1 MKNPCMTTEPVTLQS
16 FPGNGEAPAA
26 KKEIGRKRIL
36 LIEPEELERFV
47 LKKILGEQYG
57 SQMDVV
63 EVKDGNEA
71 FDLLVKDK
79 SDLVVVDLDIPG
91 MSARE
96 LIQYVKQNYPET
108 AMLATAACDELKVAQ
123 KVMKLR
129 IQGYLLKP
137 IRPETFLNSV
147 AELLGRD
154 SAASKN
160 CVAQL
165 WMDRLIEGLRDN
177 SYQKCVETVREFT
190 LQVYDEN
197 NDMTMVFSI
206 VNDFAQRLLS
216 FSRDLDI
223 EAESEL
229 SDCLK
234 TLHSKLLYNK
244 KYNVYLELSK
254 MMDIIF
260 DRLKGESDYSDRDMK
275 KVLNFIDRN
284 IRKNITL
291 EDAAEAASM
300 STYYFSKMFKKMTGV
315 NFIAYVTDQKMELAK
330 ELLANTSM
338 PVINISYELSYTEAN
353 YFSKTFKKKT
363 GFTPSEYR
371 ERCKSNL
378 QETGEDS

>member
-1 MKNPCMTTEPVTLQS
+1 MKDALQITESANHS
-16 FPGNGEAPAA
+16 FQGNGEAPAE
-26 KKEIGRKRIL
+26 KREGGRKRIL

-57 SQMDVV
+57 GEMDVI

-96 LIQYVKQNYPET
+96 LIQYVKQKYPET

-154 SAASKN
+154 SEAPKN
-160 CVAQL
+160 CPAQF
-165 WMDRLIEGLRDN
+165 WMDRLIDGLRDN
-177 SYQKCVETVREFT
+177 SYQKCVEAVRGFT

-197 NDMTMVFSI
+197 GDMTMVFSI
-206 VNDFAQRLLS
+206 VNDFALRMLA

-229 SDCLK
+229 ADCLK
-234 TLHSKLLYNK
+234 TLHGKLLYNK

-260 DRLKGESDYSDRDMK
+260 DRLKGEGEYSDRDMK

-371 ERCKSNL
+371 EQCKSSL
-378 QETGEDS
+378 RETGEDA

>member
-1 MKNPCMTTEPVTLQS
+1 MKDTLEITESADLCQCQ
-16 FPGNGEAPAA
+16 EAAA
-26 KKEIGRKRIL
+26 EPEAKRECGKKRVL

-57 SQMDVV
+57 NELDVI
-63 EVKDGNEA
+63 EVKNGNEA

-91 MSARE
+91 MSARDV
-96 LIQYVKQNYPET
+96 IQYVKQKYPET

-123 KVMKLR
+123 KIMKLR

-147 AELLGRD
+147 AELLGRED
-154 SAASKN
+154 ATPKS
-160 CVAQL
+160 CLAQL
-165 WMDRLIEGLRDN
+165 WMDRLIDGLRDN
-177 SYQKCVETVREFT
+177 SYQKCVEAVRGFT
-190 LQVYDEN
+190 LQVYEEN
-197 NDMTMVFSI
+197 NDMAMVFSMI
-206 VNDFAQRLLS
+206 NDFAQRMLA

-223 EAESEL
+223 EAENEL
-229 SDCLK
+229 SACLK
-234 TLHSKLLYNK
+234 TLHGKLLYNK

-260 DRLKGESDYSDRDMK
+260 DRLKGEGDYSDRDMK

-363 GFTPSEYR
+363 GLTPSEYR
-371 ERCKSNL
+371 EQCKTNV
-378 QETGEDS
+378 QKPGEES